1 MYEILAM
8 VGVLLIFAGIIA
20 IFSYALFN
28 TYPKNVQKN
37 TNVSAA
43 GLIMIGPIPI
53 AFGTSSSMVVV
64 AEILG
69 IVILIIMI
77 IFFFLARR

>member
-8 VGVLLIFAGIIA
+8 VGILLIFAGIVS
-20 IFSYALFN
+20 IFSYVFFN
-28 TYPKNVQKN
+28 AYPKNAQKN
-37 TNVSAA
+37 ANVSAA